1 MVYAVP
7 VIRLVYERGA
17 FTAEDTAVTASA
29 FFCYAIGLT
38 FLAVNQL
45 ITKVFYSLHDTKTAM
60 YCSVIAVVCNIVLN
74 LILVRP
80 LAHAGLALA
89 TSIAQIINALLLC
102 FAFKGKYPD
111 ITLLHSKKK
120 LAVIAAFSAAAV
132 GISYLC
138 FVLLSDKI
146 KCSQVVSLGGAVIA
160 AGIVYLVLLKTAKF
174 EELSILKDLVRR
186 G

>member
-1 MVYAVP
+1 M
-7 VIRLVYERGA
+7 YERGA

-45 ITKVFYSLHDTKTAM
+45 ITKVFYSLHDTKTAV

-74 LILVRP
+74 LILVRSM
-80 LAHAGLALA
+80 AHAGLALA
-89 TSIAQIINALLLC
+89 TSIAQIINALLLY

-120 LAVIAAFSAAAV
+120 LAAIAGISAVAV

-138 FVLLSDKI
+138 FRLLSDTI
-146 KCSQVVSLGGAVIA
+146 KCSQVVSLGGAVLT
-160 AGIVYLVLLKTAKF
+160 AGIIYLALLKTAKF
-174 EELSILKDLVRR
+174 EELSILKDLVKR